1 MAHFMNSWF
10 QRKLLGLRCLQV
22 FTWKKK
28 AIEPYTNI
36 CIFTLGF
43 NKILK
48 VSDFFSIVDKLFEAA
63 RNFTKEVDAFYTMQ
77 MNVIKSK

>member
-1 MAHFMNSWF
+1 MNGTFYEFLISAKIA
-10 QRKLLGLRCLQV
+10 R
-22 FTWKKK
+22 T
-28 AIEPYTNI
+28 TNI

-77 MNVIKSK
+77 MNVRKSK